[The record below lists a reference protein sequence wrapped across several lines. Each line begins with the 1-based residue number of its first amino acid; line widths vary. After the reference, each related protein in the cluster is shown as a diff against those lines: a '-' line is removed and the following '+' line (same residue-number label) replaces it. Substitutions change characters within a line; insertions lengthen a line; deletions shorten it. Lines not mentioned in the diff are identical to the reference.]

1 MKLDIWKEKIRKQKE
16 ALSRQIEY
24 RRLKRVRR
32 KRTPAYTYCKN
43 CGKKLKG
50 MYCSQCG
57 QYALDIEQPF
67 WKYLQQYFENVYQ
80 FDSKVWL
87 TLYYLFRRPG
97 FLTRE
102 FNAGKI
108 NSYVHPLRLFM
119 FLSCLFFIFAFSL
132 LDDWKKMQAHTEEMA
147 EWEVLKNTEEAG
159 SWTSYETVMAQSG
172 LEDTVI
178 WTVTD
183 TAMLSSYK
191 PMLRLLESPYQ
202 DTFRVQLAQVIFQ
215 EEFQAWEESDS
226 IFVLEKDSVH
236 QAQVDVTKKQKRELK
251 DLRSEW
257 KYNRLVSWYS
267 SNWPLIA
274 LLLIPIFALLL
285 MLFFRKEKLGYM
297 SHLVFALHL
306 HSVLLIISAV
316 MLILLWQG
324 CHLGTIYGLLWIY
337 FLVYSIIAVRRV
349 YSRSSWGKAILKTFL
364 LYGSYWIV
372 WFTVFILSLVWISK
386 NVLE

>member
-215 EEFQAWEESDS
+215 DEFQAWEESDT

-251 DLRSEW
+251 DLRSER

-324 CHLGTIYGLLWIY
+324 CHLGAIYGLLWIY

-349 YSRSSWGKAILKTFL
+349 YSRSSWGKTILKTFL

>member
-1 MKLDIWKEKIRKQKE
+1 
-16 ALSRQIEY
+16 
-24 RRLKRVRR
+24 
-32 KRTPAYTYCKN
+32 
-43 CGKKLKG
+43 

-108 NSYVHPLRLFM
+108 NSYVHLLRLFM

-147 EWEVLKNTEEAG
+147 EWEVLKNTGEAG

-297 SHLVFALHL
+297 SHLLFALHL

-324 CHLGTIYGLLWIY
+324 CHLGAIYGLLWIY

-349 YSRSSWGKAILKTFL
+349 YSRSNWGKAILKTFL

>member
-1 MKLDIWKEKIRKQKE
+1 
-16 ALSRQIEY
+16 
-24 RRLKRVRR
+24 
-32 KRTPAYTYCKN
+32 
-43 CGKKLKG
+43 
-50 MYCSQCG
+50 
-57 QYALDIEQPF
+57 
-67 WKYLQQYFENVYQ
+67 
-80 FDSKVWL
+80 
-87 TLYYLFRRPG
+87 
-97 FLTRE
+97 
-102 FNAGKI
+102 
-108 NSYVHPLRLFM
+108 M

-132 LDDWKKMQAHTEEMA
+132 LDDWKKMQAHTAEMA

-159 SWTSYETVMAQSG
+159 NWTSYETVMAQFG

-285 MLFFRKEKLGYM
+285 MLFFLKEKLGYM

-324 CHLGTIYGLLWIY
+324 CHLGAIYGLLWIY
-337 FLVYSIIAVRRV
+337 FLVYSVIAVRRV
-349 YSRSSWGKAILKTFL
+349 YSRSNWGKAILKTFL

>member
-1 MKLDIWKEKIRKQKE
+1 
-16 ALSRQIEY
+16 
-24 RRLKRVRR
+24 
-32 KRTPAYTYCKN
+32 
-43 CGKKLKG
+43 
-50 MYCSQCG
+50 MYCYQCG

-67 WKYLQQYFENVYQ
+67 WKYILQYFENVYQ

-87 TLYYLFRRPG
+87 TLYYLFTRPG

-159 SWTSYETVMAQSG
+159 NWTSYETVMAQSG

-215 EEFQAWEESDS
+215 DEFQARD
-226 IFVLEKDSVH
+226 
-236 QAQVDVTKKQKRELK
+236 
-251 DLRSEW
+251 
-257 KYNRLVSWYS
+257 
-267 SNWPLIA
+267 
-274 LLLIPIFALLL
+274 
-285 MLFFRKEKLGYM
+285 
-297 SHLVFALHL
+297 
-306 HSVLLIISAV
+306 
-316 MLILLWQG
+316 
-324 CHLGTIYGLLWIY
+324 C
-337 FLVYSIIAVRRV
+337 
-349 YSRSSWGKAILKTFL
+349 L
-364 LYGSYWIV
+364 LYTSDAAD
-372 WFTVFILSLVWISK
+372 
-386 NVLE
+386 E

>member
-1 MKLDIWKEKIRKQKE
+1 MKLDILNEIIRKQKE

-159 SWTSYETVMAQSG
+159 SWTSYETG

-215 EEFQAWEESDS
+215 DEFQAWEESDT

-306 HSVLLIISAV
+306 HSVLLIISAF

-324 CHLGTIYGLLWIY
+324 CHLGAIYGLLWIY

>member
-1 MKLDIWKEKIRKQKE
+1 MKLDTWKEKIRKQKE

-159 SWTSYETVMAQSG
+159 NWTSYETVMAQSG

-215 EEFQAWEESDS
+215 DEFHAWEKSDT

-257 KYNRLVSWYS
+257 KYNQLVSWYS

-316 MLILLWQG
+316 MLILLWLG
-324 CHLGTIYGLLWIY
+324 CHWGILYGLLWIY

-349 YSRSSWGKAILKTFL
+349 YSRSSWGKAVLKTFL

-372 WFTVFILSLVWISK
+372 WFTVFILSLVWISR
-386 NVLE
+386 NILE

>member
-1 MKLDIWKEKIRKQKE
+1 MKNKEIFSKLQKHKE
-16 ALSRQIEY
+16 RIIRQIEY

-32 KRTPAYTYCKN
+32 KKTPQYTYCKN

-132 LDDWKKMQAHTEEMA
+132 LDDWKKMQAHTDEMA

-159 SWTSYETVMAQSG
+159 NWTSYETVMAQSG

-215 EEFQAWEESDS
+215 DEFHAWEESDT

-236 QAQVDVTKKQKRELK
+236 QVQVDVTKKQKRELK
-251 DLRSEW
+251 DLRSKW

-324 CHLGTIYGLLWIY
+324 CHLGAIYGLLWIY

>member
-1 MKLDIWKEKIRKQKE
+1 MKLDTWKEKIRKQKE

-257 KYNRLVSWYS
+257 QYNRLVSWYS

-324 CHLGTIYGLLWIY
+324 CHLGAIYGLLWIY

>member
-1 MKLDIWKEKIRKQKE
+1 
-16 ALSRQIEY
+16 
-24 RRLKRVRR
+24 
-32 KRTPAYTYCKN
+32 
-43 CGKKLKG
+43 
-50 MYCSQCG
+50 MYCYQCG

-67 WKYLQQYFENVYQ
+67 WKYILQYFENVYQ

-87 TLYYLFRRPG
+87 TLYYLFTRPG

-102 FNAGKI
+102 FNVGKI

-147 EWEVLKNTEEAG
+147 EWGVLKNTEEAG
-159 SWTSYETVMAQSG
+159 NWTSYETVMAQSG

-215 EEFQAWEESDS
+215 DEFQAWEKSDT
-226 IFVLEKDSVH
+226 IFVLEKDSIH
-236 QAQVDVTKKQKRELK
+236 QVQVDVTKKQKRELK

-324 CHLGTIYGLLWIY
+324 CHLGAIYGLLWIY

>member
-1 MKLDIWKEKIRKQKE
+1 MKNKEIFSKLQKHKE
-16 ALSRQIEY
+16 RIIRQIEY

-32 KRTPAYTYCKN
+32 KKTPQYTYCKN

-159 SWTSYETVMAQSG
+159 NWTSYETVMDQSG

-285 MLFFRKEKLGYM
+285 MSFFRKEKLGYM

-324 CHLGTIYGLLWIY
+324 CHLGAIYGLLWIY

>member
-1 MKLDIWKEKIRKQKE
+1 MKLDTWKEKIRKQKE

-178 WTVTD
+178 RTVTD

-215 EEFQAWEESDS
+215 EEFQVWEESDS

-257 KYNRLVSWYS
+257 QYNRLVSWYS

-324 CHLGTIYGLLWIY
+324 CHLGAIYGLLWIY

>member
-1 MKLDIWKEKIRKQKE
+1 
-16 ALSRQIEY
+16 
-24 RRLKRVRR
+24 
-32 KRTPAYTYCKN
+32 
-43 CGKKLKG
+43 
-50 MYCSQCG
+50 MYCYQCG

-67 WKYLQQYFENVYQ
+67 WKYILQYFENVYQ

-87 TLYYLFRRPG
+87 TLYYLFTRPG

-159 SWTSYETVMAQSG
+159 NWTSYETVMAQSG

-183 TAMLSSYK
+183 MAMLSSYK

-215 EEFQAWEESDS
+215 DEFQAREESDT

-316 MLILLWQG
+316 MLILL
-324 CHLGTIYGLLWIY
+324 
-337 FLVYSIIAVRRV
+337 
-349 YSRSSWGKAILKTFL
+349 
-364 LYGSYWIV
+364 
-372 WFTVFILSLVWISK
+372 
-386 NVLE
+386 

>member
-1 MKLDIWKEKIRKQKE
+1 MKLAIWKEKIRKRKE

-32 KRTPAYTYCKN
+32 KRTPAYSYCKN

-67 WKYLQQYFENVYQ
+67 WKYLQQYVENVYQ

-132 LDDWKKMQAHTEEMA
+132 LDDWKEMQAHTEEMA
-147 EWEVLKNTEEAG
+147 EWEVLKNAEEAG
-159 SWTSYETVMAQSG
+159 NRTSYETVMAQSG
-172 LEDTVI
+172 LEDTII

-183 TAMLSSYK
+183 TAMLSAYK
-191 PMLRLLESPYQ
+191 PVLRTLESPYK
-202 DTFRVQLAQVIFQ
+202 DTFRIQLAQVVFQ
-215 EEFQAWEESDS
+215 EDFQAWEKSDT
-226 IFVLEKDSVH
+226 IFVLEKDSLH
-236 QAQVDVTKKQKRELK
+236 QARVDVAKQQKRELK
-251 DLRSEW
+251 DLRLEW

-274 LLLIPIFALLL
+274 LLLIPVFALLL
-285 MLFFRKEKLGYM
+285 KLSFRKEKLGYM

-306 HSVLLIISAV
+306 HSVLLIIMAV
-316 MLILLWQG
+316 MLFLWWLG
-324 CHLGTIYGLLWIY
+324 CHWGTFYGLLWIY
-337 FLVYSIIAVRRV
+337 FLVYSIMAVRRV
-349 YSRSSWGKAILKTFL
+349 YSRSSWGKAVLKTFL
-364 LYGSYWIV
+364 LYGSYGIV
-372 WFTVFILSLVWISK
+372 WLTVFVLSLVWISEH
-386 NVLE
+386 VLE

>member
-67 WKYLQQYFENVYQ
+67 WIYLQQYFENVYQ
-80 FDSKVWL
+80 FDRKVWL

-215 EEFQAWEESDS
+215 DEFQAWEESDS
-226 IFVLEKDSVH
+226 ILCW
-236 QAQVDVTKKQKRELK
+236 KRIRFIRHKLM
-251 DLRSEW
+251 LPRNRSE
-257 KYNRLVSWYS
+257 S
-267 SNWPLIA
+267 
-274 LLLIPIFALLL
+274 
-285 MLFFRKEKLGYM
+285 
-297 SHLVFALHL
+297 
-306 HSVLLIISAV
+306 
-316 MLILLWQG
+316 
-324 CHLGTIYGLLWIY
+324 
-337 FLVYSIIAVRRV
+337 
-349 YSRSSWGKAILKTFL
+349 
-364 LYGSYWIV
+364 
-372 WFTVFILSLVWISK
+372 
-386 NVLE
+386 

>member
-1 MKLDIWKEKIRKQKE
+1 MKLDTWKEKIRKQKE

-147 EWEVLKNTEEAG
+147 EWEALKNTEEAG

-215 EEFQAWEESDS
+215 DEFQAWEKSDT

-257 KYNRLVSWYS
+257 KYNQLVSWYS

-316 MLILLWQG
+316 MLILLWLG
-324 CHLGTIYGLLWIY
+324 CHWGMLYGFLWIY

-349 YSRSSWGKAILKTFL
+349 YSRSSWGKAVLKTFL

>member
-215 EEFQAWEESDS
+215 DEFQAWEESDS

-251 DLRSEW
+251 DLRSER

-324 CHLGTIYGLLWIY
+324 CHLGAIYGLLWIY